1 MARLLT
7 SRDVPH
13 LARLPRDANG
23 AFAPC
28 TCDVVQAAVPEDQ
41 LRCDMD
47 DICPACMAWT
57 SDLGSR
63 PSWSDLVNAQVWLC
77 TLAEGQGI
85 TTNYYRDGIIGDPDD
100 GEDRE
105 AERQLNLAFVASRV
119 RRRQGVVRNDLSG
132 WDGSFTHDHFRAHIA
147 AMRRTL
153 TARGVDWMS
162 PIQAAAPLTR
172 AEAEE
177 RRARWVTPRQML
189 ALPAVPWAR
198 YPGGDGREER
208 DRVRDIIAGALSVAV
223 ADSVASMLGL
233 ICEVRVDT
241 WMALRDMIASSA
253 RIHLI
258 RSTAGYKQDRDS
270 GVVLFEDR
278 PVLAFDIGECAD
290 TFCRVGILDAELWRQ
305 NLFTAAH
312 AVRLDPVLP
321 LGLLPPDTRDPARPR
336 DPADAPYIS
345 MDTLFTARPDAAEEA

>member
-1 MARLLT
+1 MTRLL
-7 SRDVPH
+7 SPREVPAID
-13 LARLPRDANG
+13 LMPRRPDG
-23 AFAPC
+23 SFEPC
-28 TCDVVQAAVPEDQ
+28 TCVEVQAAVPNDQ
-41 LRCDMD
+41 PRCDMD
-47 DICPACMAWT
+47 DICPACLAWT
-57 SDLGSR
+57 CDLGTR
-63 PSWSDLVNAQVWLC
+63 PSWTQMQAAQAL
-77 TLAEGQGI
+77 LAAEAVAANVPVCFYHDGQI
-85 TTNYYRDGIIGDPDD
+85 PAVDD
-100 GEDRE
+100 GEDT
-105 AERQLNLAFVASRV
+105 AADKIHALAFLVSRA
-119 RRRQGVVRNDLSG
+119 RRRGEACPAFED
-132 WDGSFTHDHFRAHIA
+132 WDGRMTHDHFRSRIAH
-147 AMRRTL
+147 MRRTL
-153 TARGVDWMS
+153 TARGVDWTA
-162 PIQAAAPLTR
+162 PIREAAPLTV
-172 AEAEE
+172 EE
-177 RRARWVTPRQML
+177 HRRRQASWVSSAQML
-189 ALPAVPWAR
+189 DLPAVPWAR
-198 YPGGDGREER
+198 YPGGDGREEQH
-208 DRVRDIIAGALSVAV
+208 RVRDVIAGALSAAV

-253 RIHLI
+253 RIHLV

-321 LGLLPPDTRDPARPR
+321 LGLLPPDTHDPARPR